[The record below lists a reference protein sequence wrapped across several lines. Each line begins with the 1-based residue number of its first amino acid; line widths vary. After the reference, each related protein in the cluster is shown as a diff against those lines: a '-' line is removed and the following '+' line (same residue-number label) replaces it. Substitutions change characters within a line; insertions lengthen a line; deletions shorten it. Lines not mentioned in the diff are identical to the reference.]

1 MIVAPWGSASPC
13 PQLGM
18 MPMWTQLGLILNV
31 ALELSR
37 AHAAHSHPQPQAKVL
52 LILQPGA
59 LPPGAAGPIP
69 GGRGALLPFTAAC
82 AEPPGRPRPCSACM
96 KSGLERARPNR
107 CCVSCPGSAS

>member
-37 AHAAHSHPQPQAKVL
+37 ARAAHFHPQPQAKVL
-52 LILQPGA
+52 LIRQPGGHRV
-59 LPPGAAGPIP
+59 LRVPSLEGMGHCSPSQLHVQN
-69 GGRGALLPFTAAC
+69 LLADHGHAVL
-82 AEPPGRPRPCSACM
+82 A
-96 KSGLERARPNR
+96 
-107 CCVSCPGSAS
+107 